1 MGTHWRRQMKKIL
14 SAALAGTLL
23 VTAAAP
29 AMAAPRGS
37 YSRGYYNRRDNTG
50 AMIGLGIGLFALGAI
65 IASQPRTEVYYGPR
79 YEPRYVPPPPPPR
92 YRYDDRY
99 GNDRYGYDEYYYG
112 R

>member
-1 MGTHWRRQMKKIL
+1 MKKIL
-14 SAALAGTLL
+14 SGALAATLL

-29 AMAAPRGS
+29 AMAAPRGA
-37 YSRGYYNRRDNTG
+37 YSRSHDYRRDNSG

-65 IASQPRTEVYYGPR
+65 IASSQNNRTEVYYGPR

-92 YRYDDRY
+92 YGYDRY
-99 GNDRYGYDEYYYG
+99 GYDRYDNDRYGYDGYYG

>member
-1 MGTHWRRQMKKIL
+1 MKKIL

-29 AMAAPRGS
+29 AMAQPRNARDG
-37 YSRGYYNRRDNTG
+37 YSRHYDQRRDNTG

-65 IASQPRTEVYYGPR
+65 IASSQDR
-79 YEPRYVPPPPPPR
+79 YQPRYVPPPPPR
-92 YRYDDRY
+92 YRY
-99 GNDRYGYDEYYYG
+99 GYGYNGYNGYGYYG